1 MGKGGDLGKTALEWG
16 SAVALAPFTGGLS
29 LVYQGGKTV
38 DKMGSMFDVDETNT
52 PAPNVTQQDYNP
64 LRGQETTSAD
74 VETAK
79 KKVIRPSQPSLLKS
93 VGEKQLTNQTR
104 LLGNG

>member
-1 MGKGGDLGKTALEWG
+1 MNGSSIDPLPMVNPHILGST
-16 SAVALAPFTGGLS
+16 
-29 LVYQGGKTV
+29 
-38 DKMGSMFDVDETNT
+38 MGSMFDADETNA

-64 LRGQETTSAD
+64 LRGQETSSAD

-79 KKVIRPSQPSLLKS
+79 KKVIRPNQPSLLKS
-93 VGEKQLTNQTR
+93 VGENQLTNQTS